1 MERKKR
7 KSVVAKVRRDISV
20 LYLFYGTID
29 SMEAVLFSIA
39 TFFSTL
45 FGGLLALKNKD
56 KLHLVMSLTAGVLV
70 GVAFFD
76 ILPEM
81 FHLVQ
86 EFHLDITPG
95 LLMVVGGFLL
105 IHTLEKLAIIHHGH
119 EEEYADHRH
128 PTVGLIS
135 ASGLSFHSFLDGVGI
150 GLGFHVSSSVGVL
163 VALAVIAHDFS
174 DGLNT
179 VTLMLTH
186 KNTSKK
192 AFILLVVDAL
202 APIAGALSTFLF
214 TIPNTFLLL
223 YLGFFAGFLLY
234 IGASD
239 LLPEAHSKHSSWYM
253 LLLTACGAGFI
264 FLITRLL

>member
-1 MERKKR
+1 
-7 KSVVAKVRRDISV
+7 
-20 LYLFYGTID
+20 
-29 SMEAVLFSIA
+29 MEAILFSVA
-39 TFFSTL
+39 TFFSTFL
-45 FGGLLALKNKD
+45 GGLMALKNKER
-56 KLHLVMSLTAGVLV
+56 LHLVMSLTAGVLI

-81 FHLVQ
+81 FHLV
-86 EFHLDITPG
+86 EDSHLDITLG
-95 LLMVVGGFLL
+95 LVMLVGGFLL
-105 IHTLEKLAIIHHGH
+105 IHVLEKLAIIHHAH
-119 EEEYADHRH
+119 EEEYAEHKH

-150 GLGFHVSSSVGVL
+150 GLGFHVSAGVGVV

-186 KNTSKK
+186 KNTTKK
-192 AFILLVVDAL
+192 ALILLGIDAL
-202 APIAGALSTFLF
+202 APVCGALSTYVFA
-214 TIPNTFLLL
+214 IPQQILLL

-239 LLPEAHSKHSSWYM
+239 LLPEAHSKHSSWSM
-253 LLLTACGAGFI
+253 LLLTIMGAGFI
-264 FLITRLL
+264 FLVTRLL